1 MEKQTFHPGQAGVN
15 SASTFGG
22 QMPQQ
27 FNSFKE
33 QTMSVDTV
41 EIKVNG
47 KEVKLGQD
55 KKTKTDFQKKPKF
68 LGLYFNSNGGFIE
81 QTDAKTEQELKENLL
96 VLQGRGNP
104 NATVVIYAQGSAHKI
119 KQQFDT
125 VK

>member
-1 MEKQTFHPGQAGVN
+1 MEKQTFTPNQASVVT
-15 SASTFGG
+15 STPFGG
-22 QMPQQ
+22 QSSQL

-47 KEVKLGQD
+47 EKIALGKD
-55 KKTKTDFQKKPKF
+55 KKVKTDFQKKPKF
-68 LGLYFNSNGGFIE
+68 LGLYFNAKGAFIE
-81 QTDAKTEQELKENLL
+81 QTDAKTQQELKENLL
-96 VLQGRGNP
+96 VLQGHGHP